1 MSYIT
6 GAEGYKGI
14 TPGHEICGEVL
25 EVGAEADD
33 CPHKPGD
40 MVVVYPWTGCRDCE
54 YCHAAKSQSCRDNKV
69 STTDI
74 GRGYDG
80 RKHGGFQEMFPLEEW
95 HFALSLPA
103 SIPPHIGCMLPC
115 SGITTYVG
123 LLKCQEPLRFGA
135 EHRGGGKLLILGLGG
150 LGSWALIIAKLMYG
164 ENVQVTCADVSQ
176 DKLDAA
182 RKMGADHTV
191 LLSTADTVD
200 EMSSKFIAH
209 SGKLDAC
216 VDLVGFPNTIRA
228 CFLSVQ
234 NEGNVVV
241 LGLAGGSL
249 QLPTP
254 TMVGRSISLLGS
266 RTGSIKHV
274 QDLIQLVAEKGLR
287 NEPPLEFVGL
297 DAVNDVFARMKVG
310 KVNGRAIIKM

>member
-1 MSYIT
+1 MLKV
-6 GAEGYKGI
+6 GPQAER
-14 TPGHEICGEVL
+14 
-25 EVGAEADD
+25 

-40 MVVVYPWTGCRDCE
+40 TVVVYPWTGCRDCE

-95 HFALSLPA
+95 HFALHLPDN
-103 SIPPHIGCMLPC
+103 IPPHIGCMLPC

-123 LLKCQEPLRFGA
+123 LLKCQEPLKFGV
-135 EHRGGGKLLILGLGG
+135 ESRGEGKLLIVGLGG
-150 LGSWALIIAKLMYG
+150 LGAWALIISKLMYG
-164 ENVQVTCADVSQ
+164 EKVQVTCADLSA
-176 DKLDAA
+176 DKLEAA
-182 RKMGADHTV
+182 RKIGADDTV
-191 LLSTADTVD
+191 LLTRSDNVE
-200 EMSSKFIAH
+200 EMVAKFTRN
-209 SGKLDAC
+209 GKVDAC
-216 VDLVGFPNTIRA
+216 VDLVGLPTSIRA

-249 QLPTP
+249 SLPTP

-266 RTGSIKHV
+266 RTGSIDQV
-274 QDLIQLVAEKGLR
+274 RDLIRLVSDKGLR

-297 DAVNDVFARMKVG
+297 DGVNDVFARMKVG
-310 KVNGRAIIKM
+310 RVNGRAIIKM